1 MKKFLFDLFP
11 LILFFIAY
19 RYADIYVA
27 TGAAMVAG
35 VAQILWLKLR
45 GHAIEAMHWINL
57 GVIVFFGGA
66 TLLLHDDAFIK
77 WKPTVLYWI
86 FGGVLLGA
94 RFLMGRNL
102 LRKLLGAKI
111 QMTDAAWD
119 RFNAS
124 WAVFFILAGALNLFV
139 AFSGHFT
146 EDQWVSFKVFG
157 LMGLLIAFVIIQS
170 LWLGR
175 HMQAP
180 ADSDSLPSS
189 EPEKR

>member
-27 TGAAMVAG
+27 TGAAMAAG

-45 GHAIEAMHWINL
+45 RQPIETMHWINL

-66 TLLLHDDAFIK
+66 TLLLHDEAFIK
-77 WKPTVLYWI
+77 WKPTVLYWV
-86 FGGVLLGA
+86 FGAVLLGA
-94 RFLMGRNL
+94 RLFTGRNL

-111 QMTDAAWD
+111 QMPDAIWD

-124 WAVFFILAGALNLFV
+124 WAVFFLAAGVLNLFV
-139 AFSGHFT
+139 AFSGYFS
-146 EDQWVSFKVFG
+146 EAQWVNFKVFG
-157 LMGLLIAFVIIQS
+157 LTVLLLAFVVIQS

-175 HMQAP
+175 HMQSP
-180 ADSDSLPSS
+180 GESTETERRP
-189 EPEKR
+189 